1 MKRIWVIII
10 LFNYFSYGQ
19 VTNVSNFQFPSNAT
33 TDSIKAV
40 INEML
45 DAISSH
51 DSTRATKLV
60 IRGGHVIRISVRR
73 LGLEFPSLNH
83 RITDE

>member
-1 MKRIWVIII
+1 MKR
-10 LFNYFSYGQ
+10 
-19 VTNVSNFQFPSNAT
+19 
-33 TDSIKAV
+33 
-40 INEML
+40 

-51 DSTRATKLV
+51 DSTRAAKLV

-73 LGLEFPSLNH
+73 LGLDFPSLNH